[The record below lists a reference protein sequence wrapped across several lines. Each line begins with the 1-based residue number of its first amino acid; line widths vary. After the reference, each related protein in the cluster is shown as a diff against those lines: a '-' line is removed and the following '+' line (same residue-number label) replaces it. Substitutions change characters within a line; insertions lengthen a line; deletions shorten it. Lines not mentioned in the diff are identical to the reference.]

1 MYYAKIWM
9 ELVPWTKVSSASVL
23 WPWRKSSLK
32 RFEGTGNPLWCHYL
46 IISTGCLLWN
56 KFVFITLYPI
66 LSRVVKTMEN
76 LQAPNKTS
84 TRKDTC
90 ASESRAGCKEVP
102 KLLGVQ
108 KILSWFQN
116 PRLLSSTNHDRLYP
130 QTVNGNTLFHLW
142 VALVKYFL
150 TETK

>member
-1 MYYAKIWM
+1 MPRFGWNWSLGPKCHQLQYYDPG
-9 ELVPWTKVSSASVL
+9 ERVP
-23 WPWRKSSLK
+23 LK
-32 RFEGTGNPLWCHYL
+32 DLREQGTPFGV

-142 VALVKYFL
+142 VAFVKYFL